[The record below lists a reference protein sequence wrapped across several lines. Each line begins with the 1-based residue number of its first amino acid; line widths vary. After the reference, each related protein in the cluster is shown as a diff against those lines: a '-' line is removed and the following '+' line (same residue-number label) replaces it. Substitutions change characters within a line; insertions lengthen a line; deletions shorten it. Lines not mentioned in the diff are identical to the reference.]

1 MGLHYIPF
9 RLFKKEW
16 GEGWLFKKMIVYD
29 FIILLLVLIGLKRF
43 YDLLSVRWPYNLH
56 ALSTDIHYRLFCL
69 SKLHLACDS

>member
-16 GEGWLFKKMIVYD
+16 GEGWLFKKLMVYD
-29 FIILLLVLIGLKRF
+29 FIILLVLIGLKRF

-56 ALSTDIHYRLFCL
+56 ALSTDIHDRLFCL